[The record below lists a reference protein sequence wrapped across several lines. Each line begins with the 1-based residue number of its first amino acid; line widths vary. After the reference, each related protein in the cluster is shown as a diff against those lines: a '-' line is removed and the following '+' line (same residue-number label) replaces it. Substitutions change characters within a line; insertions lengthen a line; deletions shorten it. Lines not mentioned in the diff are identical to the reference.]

1 LDNNQTYKVVL
12 VSQKQKQPMP
22 NFTSDYL
29 FDSNKEK
36 ASRRFSSH
44 RGEEVIGPKRQTIAN
59 VIAFSKALEVKN
71 GKGGPIEMLLN

>member
-1 LDNNQTYKVVL
+1 
-12 VSQKQKQPMP
+12 MP

-44 RGEEVIGPKRQTIAN
+44 RGEEVTSPKRQTIEN
-59 VIAFSKALEVKN
+59 LIAFSKALEVKS
-71 GKGGPIEMLLN
+71 GKGGSIEMVLN